1 MPATVSFITGT
12 TITTL
17 RTPTTGNTSTGTGS
31 AGNVPNLL
39 TLNPLDLTGG
49 SAQGMENIPDE
60 IVQFVNLCSVG
71 DGSTSVA
78 GWGMDFWSTAV
89 FITKCLQ
96 ALTQKGAPSSY
107 SPQ

>member
-1 MPATVSFITGT
+1 MAATVSFITGT

-17 RTPTTGNTSTGTGS
+17 RTPTTGNTSTGSGS

-39 TLNPLDLTGG
+39 TINPLDFTGT
-49 SAQGMENIPDE
+49 AQGMATIPDE
-60 IVQFVNLCSVG
+60 IIQFVNLCSVG
-71 DGSTSVA
+71 DGSTSVT

-89 FITKCLQ
+89 FIMKCLQ
-96 ALTQKGAPSSY
+96 ALTAKGAPSSY